1 MYNVYQQLL
10 PENRP
15 IMKDYLDSWSFEAV
29 HKIIIAIDSP
39 HNINGSLN
47 WLVDNHMALTEEK
60 LNRILSATK
69 YQIDNTDSIQ
79 MFFNNTSLEKV
90 CDRAFVC
97 SKMLTFYDSISFR
110 FSILFSSTIWIL
122 CVMERRR
129 FSMSE
134 R

>member
-1 MYNVYQQLL
+1 
-10 PENRP
+10 
-15 IMKDYLDSWSFEAV
+15 MKDYLDSWSFEAV
-29 HKIIIAIDSP
+29 HKIIIAIDAP

-60 LNRILSATK
+60 LNKILSATK
-69 YQIDNTDSIQ
+69 YQIDNNDSIQ

-90 CDRAFVC
+90 CERVLVC
-97 SKMLTFYDSISFR
+97 SKMLTFYNSIFFR
-110 FSILFSSTIWIL
+110 FSILFSGIIWTL

-129 FSMSE
+129 FSMSG